1 MSFSSKVKDELAKQI
16 STARHCQIAEL
27 AAIMSFCGQYGR
39 DLEGNY
45 TIGFQTENEA
55 VVRKGFT
62 LLKKTYNMD
71 SGVALSAGEMQ
82 DILQKLGRPEE
93 PVSRLVIKSACCRR
107 AFLRGAFLSAGS
119 MSDPAKSYHLE
130 FACTDER
137 KARQLKEVMGG
148 FHIESKIILRKKYYV
163 VYLKEG
169 EGIVDL
175 LNVCGAP
182 VSLMHME
189 NLRILKE
196 MRNSVNRRVNCETAN
211 IAKTV
216 NAASRQVDDIEF
228 LREHYGFKNLPQ
240 ALREMAEILLENPD
254 ASLKE
259 LGEYFNPPI
268 GKSGVNH
275 RLRKL
280 GELAEKVK
288 EEVLKNGGEY
298 YDKKRHSDQ
307 SGEWAG
313 GKAHSIAGAGSQQV

>member
-1 MSFSSKVKDELAKQI
+1 MSFSSEVKGELAKHI
-16 STARHCQIAEL
+16 SPARHCQIAEL
-27 AAIMSFCGQYGR
+27 AAIMNFCGQYGR
-39 DLEGNY
+39 DSEGNY
-45 TIGFQTENEA
+45 TIGFQTENEE

-62 LLKKTYNMD
+62 LLKKTYNIKN
-71 SGVALSAGEMQ
+71 GVALNEQDMQ
-82 DILQKLGRPEE
+82 GILQKLGSLEE
-93 PVSRLVIKSACCRR
+93 PVSRLIIKNACCRR
-107 AFLRGAFLSAGS
+107 AFLRGAFLSVGS

-137 KARQLKEVMGG
+137 KAKQLQEMMSG
-148 FHIESKIILRKKYYV
+148 FDIESKIILRKKYYV

-169 EGIVDL
+169 SGIVDL
-175 LNVCGAP
+175 LNVCEAP
-182 VSLMHME
+182 VSLMNME

-216 NAASRQVDDIEF
+216 NAAARQVEDIEY
-228 LREHYGFKNLPQ
+228 LRVHYGFQNLPP
-240 ALREMAEILLENPD
+240 AMREMAEVRLENPD

-280 GELAEKVK
+280 SELAEKVRGRK
-288 EEVLKNGGEY
+288 
-298 YDKKRHSDQ
+298 
-307 SGEWAG
+307 
-313 GKAHSIAGAGSQQV
+313 